1 MMSAHDKGVRSVM
14 KDVLEYFCYVLVR
27 VKVTLEDIQ
36 VTEEHELPE
45 KERARREKLEEY
57 EERFKDDVEDK
68 FNEGLEVEFG
78 LKAKVEN
85 AMKDVEKVKWQIRV
99 MFGKIEEDMSELES
113 DMDVTERVYEDA
125 YREAKT
131 EEEKK
136 RLTEE
141 VELKRGLH
149 EMDQEKLVKKQ
160 QKRE

>member
-1 MMSAHDKGVRSVM
+1 MMSAHDRGLRSVM

-57 EERFKDDVEDK
+57 EERFKDDIEDK

-99 MFGKIEEDMSELES
+99 MFGKIEEARSELRAKAQ
-113 DMDVTERVYEDA
+113 ERERLHRDA
-125 YREAKT
+125 YKNAQT
-131 EEEKK
+131 PEEQEL
-136 RLTEE
+136 LTEE
-141 VELKRGLH
+141 IELEKEAH
-149 EMDQEKLVKKQ
+149 QVDQDKLREKQ
-160 QKRE
+160 EIWD